1 VLFRSRLLVAGA
13 ERSVPDGE
21 GLDTMSGLVRATLT
35 DHDSAP
41 AFDRLGLSA
50 AERAKVLERARE
62 RLPDLLA
69 WLEQNGREL
78 LERT

>member
-1 VLFRSRLLVAGA
+1 
-13 ERSVPDGE
+13 
-21 GLDTMSGLVRATLT
+21 MSGLVRATLT
-35 DHDSAP
+35 GHDSSP
-41 AFDRLGLSA
+41 AFDRIGLSA
-50 AERAKVLERARE
+50 AERTKVLERARE